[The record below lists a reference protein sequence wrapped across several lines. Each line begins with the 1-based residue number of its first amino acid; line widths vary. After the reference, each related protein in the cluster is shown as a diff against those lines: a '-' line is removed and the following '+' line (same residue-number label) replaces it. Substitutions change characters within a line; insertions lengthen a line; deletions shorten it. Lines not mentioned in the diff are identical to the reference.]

1 MCVFVF
7 DNIQRDQFNILPNAN
22 AAYKECRDKE
32 HGKQAKGIINK
43 L

>member
-22 AAYKECRDKE
+22 ANANAAYKND
-32 HGKQAKGIINK
+32 GKQAKGIINK